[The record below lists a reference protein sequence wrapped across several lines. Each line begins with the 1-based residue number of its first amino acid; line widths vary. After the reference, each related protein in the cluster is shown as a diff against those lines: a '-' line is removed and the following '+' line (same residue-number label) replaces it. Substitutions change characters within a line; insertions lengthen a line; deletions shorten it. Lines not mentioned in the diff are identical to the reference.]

1 MSENIDT
8 TRHPFSLPRVWR
20 RRLFFLAGGLA
31 SLLAIYALAGFFL
44 APYLIIRYVPQYAAE
59 QLHVQVRL
67 EKVRI
72 NPFLFTCEA
81 EGLSLQADE
90 DEPFFSAQR
99 LFVDFEL
106 ESLFRRAWTFG
117 DLVMENPTLRLV
129 IGADGRL
136 NLAKLGTSQPHIE
149 KSADTGE
156 KPTPRLLLKHLALSD
171 GTMRVSD
178 HSTSKPTEIIINP
191 IALEFNNIS
200 TLPEHRGAFAV
211 SASLP
216 EGGSLGWQGEMSLQ
230 PISATGTIEI
240 KDFKP
245 ATIWNFFRG
254 KLNLAPPTGTAQ
266 LTASYSF
273 SFLNGEPALQV
284 NPLNLS
290 IRGLALSEKGTGQP
304 FLKLDSLTAAGG
316 QIDFATHRIALPS
329 ITITGG
335 RIATLVNKKGVG
347 NWQRLVET
355 APQSPAKKRP
365 IIHVKPAPAEPPPWR
380 VAIESFVASDL
391 ALQYSDASRPN
402 PISLKAKLADLSL
415 GGSSIDLGQQEAVI
429 KRLALT
435 GGGASLTQSP
445 DALGKPINPP
455 KTKPKTAPETTQ
467 AEISPRKS
475 PQKSP
480 WKLMLAQG
488 TVSGFHLGFADKKS
502 TPPLAYDLNN
512 LQAELNDFG
521 NPGGKPITFAAQ
533 AGIRQGGTASLSGS
547 MTQSGG
553 QTEQGGVIEAQIT
566 ISQMNLMPLAS
577 LVTEHA
583 TLTLASGN
591 FSTDANVRYAGDGSP
606 PSLTLKGDA
615 KIGDLLLNEETSGKR
630 FLVWKELGASGLDF
644 GLNPGHLA
652 IKEIRLLEP
661 GTTITI
667 FKDKSL
673 NLAQIR
679 RDTDEDKTE
688 KPPFP
693 VAIERVRI
701 KDGVVDFS
709 DFSLILPFVTRV
721 TQFKGACVDISTKP
735 ASRASLKF
743 EGRVGEFGQAKANG
757 SLVPSNPKQ
766 FTDIKVSFRNVA
778 MSPLSP
784 YSATFAGRKIES
796 GKLNLDLGYTIK
808 NSELMGENSVVLEDF
823 TLGERVESPNAMDL
837 PLDLAIALLTDS
849 EGKIDIAVPISGN
862 LDHPEFSYGHVIR
875 QALLN
880 LLTKVVTSPFRAL
893 GALFGSQSENM
904 DTILFEPGRAEV
916 APPEQE
922 KLKKIAE
929 ALGKKEQLKLTVH
942 GGFEPGLDG
951 KALKTSQLR
960 RTLVKKLGAKAGP
973 MAYDNAKTQS
983 ALEEYAGDKLAA
995 FQSGYEEMSGKK
1007 VQRVNPI
1014 LGLFGQGSEDYDF
1027 YRALFEY
1034 LVETVP
1040 LSQAELEALAEKRG
1054 QAIVQEIT
1062 GWVGVDAARII
1073 IGNPVQTE
1081 EQDNS
1086 VPARLELSLR

>member
-1 MSENIDT
+1 MPENFDT
-8 TRHPFSLPRVWR
+8 TRHPFSIPLIWR
-20 RRLFFLAGGLA
+20 RRLFIFGIGLA
-31 SLLAIYALAGFFL
+31 SLLAIYTLAGFFL
-44 APYLIIRYVPQYAAE
+44 APYLITRYIPQYAAE
-59 QLHVQVRL
+59 QLHVQVRF

-72 NPFLFTCEA
+72 NPLLFTCEA
-81 EGLSLQADE
+81 EGLSLQAEE

-99 LFVDFEL
+99 LSIDFEL

-117 DLVMENPTLRLV
+117 NFVIENPTLRLV
-129 IGADGRL
+129 IGTDGRL
-136 NLAKLGTSQPHIE
+136 NLAKLGTSRPQPE
-149 KSADTGE
+149 KSADTE
-156 KPTPRLLLKHLALSD
+156 KKSPPHLLLKHLALSG
-171 GTMRVSD
+171 GTVSVSD
-178 HSTSKPTEIIINP
+178 HSASQPSEITIEP
-191 IALEFNNIS
+191 IALELNNIS
-200 TLPEHRGAFAV
+200 NLPEHRGGFAV

-216 EGGSLGWQGEMSLQ
+216 EGGSLGWKGEMSLQ

-290 IRGLALSEKGTGQP
+290 IRGLALSEKGTDQP

-316 QIDFATHRIALPS
+316 QIDFATHLIAVPS

-347 NWQRLVET
+347 NWQRLVKT
-355 APQSPAKKRP
+355 APQSPAKKTP
-365 IIHVKPAPAEPPPWR
+365 IIHVRPAPAEPPPWR
-380 VAIESFVASDL
+380 VVIESFASSDL

-445 DALGKPINPP
+445 DAPGKPSKKQRN
-455 KTKPKTAPETTQ
+455 KPIPAPETTQ

-475 PQKSP
+475 PQRSP

-488 TVSGFHLGFADKKS
+488 TVSGFHLGFADMKS
-502 TPPLAYDLNN
+502 TPPLAYDLTN

-521 NPGGKPITFAAQ
+521 NSGGKPITFAAQ

-547 MTQSGG
+547 MSQSGG
-553 QTEQGGVIEAQIT
+553 QTEQGGVIDAQVT
-566 ISQMNLMPLAS
+566 VSQMNLMPLAS
-577 LVTEHA
+577 LVAQHA

-591 FSTDANVRYAGDGSP
+591 FSTDVHVRYAGDGSP

-615 KIGDLLLNEETSGKR
+615 KIGDLLFNEETSGKR
-630 FLVWKELGASGLDF
+630 FLVWKELSASGLDF
-644 GLNPGHLA
+644 GLNPDHLA
-652 IKEIRLLEP
+652 IKEIRVLEP

-667 FKDKSL
+667 FQDKSL
-673 NLAQIR
+673 NLTQIR
-679 RDTDEDKTE
+679 RHTDEEKTE

-693 VAIERVRI
+693 VAIERVRM
-701 KDGVVDFS
+701 KNGVVDFA
-709 DFSLILPFVTRV
+709 DFSLVLPFVTRI
-721 TQFKGACVDISTKP
+721 TDFKGAGIDISTKP
-735 ASRASLKF
+735 GSRASLKF

-808 NSELMGENSVVLEDF
+808 NSELLGENSMVLEDF

-862 LDHPEFSYGHVIR
+862 IDHPEFSYGHVIR

-893 GALFGSQSENM
+893 GGLFGSHSENM

-929 ALGKKEQLKLTVH
+929 ALKKKEQLKLTVH

-995 FQSGYEEMSGKK
+995 FQSGYEELSGKK

-1014 LGLFGQGSEDYDF
+1014 LGLFGQGSEDHDF

-1034 LVETVP
+1034 LVETAP
-1040 LSQAELEALAEKRG
+1040 LAQAELEALAEKRG

-1062 GWVGVDAARII
+1062 GHAGVDAARITL
-1073 IGNPVQTE
+1073 GNPVQTE
-1081 EQDNS
+1081 EQDEA
-1086 VPARLELSLR
+1086 VPAKLELTLR

>member
-1 MSENIDT
+1 LPENIDT
-8 TRHPFSLPRVWR
+8 TRHPFSLPRIWR
-20 RRLFFLAGGLA
+20 RILFILGIGLA
-31 SLLAIYALAGFFL
+31 SLLVIYTLAGFFL
-44 APYLIIRYVPQYAAE
+44 APYLITRYLPHYAAE
-59 QLHVQVRL
+59 QLHLQVRL
-67 EKVRI
+67 EKLRI
-72 NPFLFTCEA
+72 NPLLLTCEVQ
-81 EGLSLQADE
+81 GLSLQADE

-99 LFVDFEL
+99 LFIDFEL
-106 ESLFRRAWTFG
+106 ESLFRRTWTFG
-117 DLVMENPTLRLV
+117 DLAMENPALRLV

-136 NLAKLGTSQPHIE
+136 NLAKLGTSQPHLE
-149 KSADTGE
+149 NPADPPKKT
-156 KPTPRLLLKHLALSD
+156 PPRLLLKHLALSG
-171 GTMRVSD
+171 GTVRVSD
-178 HSTSKPTEIIINP
+178 HSTSKPTEILIDP

-200 TLPEHRGAFAV
+200 NLPEHRGAFAV

-266 LTASYSF
+266 LTVGYSF
-273 SFLNGEPALQV
+273 SSLNGEPVLQV
-284 NPLNLS
+284 NPITLS
-290 IRGLALSEKGTGQP
+290 VRGLSLSEKGAGQP

-316 QIDFATHRIALPS
+316 RIDFSTRRIVLPS
-329 ITITGG
+329 ISITGG
-335 RIATLVNKKGVG
+335 RIATLVNTKGVS
-347 NWQRLVET
+347 NWQQLVKAT
-355 APQSPAKKRP
+355 PQSQAKKTP

-380 VAIESFVASDL
+380 VAIESFVSSDL
-391 ALQYSDASRPN
+391 ALQYSDASRPT

-415 GGSSIDLGQQEAVI
+415 VGSSIDLGQQEAVI
-429 KRLALT
+429 KRIALV
-435 GGGASLTQSP
+435 GGGASLIQSP
-445 DALGKPINPP
+445 ATLGKTTTPQ
-455 KTKPKTAPETTQ
+455 KTKPKTALETTR
-467 AEISPRKS
+467 AEISSRKS
-475 PQKSP
+475 PKKSP
-480 WKLMLAQG
+480 WKLVLAQG
-488 TVSGFHLGFADKKS
+488 TVSGFDLGFADMKKN
-502 TPPLAYDLNN
+502 PPLAYDLTD
-512 LQAELNDFG
+512 LRAEIQDFG
-521 NPGGKPITFAAQ
+521 NPGGKPTTFAAQ
-533 AGIRQGGTASLSGS
+533 AGIHQGGTATLSGS
-547 MTQSGG
+547 MTQSGDKTD
-553 QTEQGGVIEAQIT
+553 QAGVIEAQIA

-577 LVTEHA
+577 LVAQHA

-591 FSTDANVRYAGDGSP
+591 FSTDAQVRYSGDGSP

-630 FLVWKELGASGLDF
+630 FLVWKELGANGLDF
-644 GLNPGHLA
+644 GLNPDHLA
-652 IKEIRLLEP
+652 IKEIRVLEP
-661 GTTITI
+661 ETTITI
-667 FKDKSL
+667 FQDKSL

-679 RDTDEDKTE
+679 RQTDKDKTE

-693 VAIERVRI
+693 VAIERVRV

-709 DFSLILPFVTRV
+709 DFSLVLPFVTRI
-721 TQFKGACVDISTKP
+721 TQFKGAGVDIATKQ

-743 EGRVGEFGQAKANG
+743 EGRVGEFGHAKANG
-757 SLVPSNPKQ
+757 SLIPSNPKQ

-808 NSELMGENSVVLEDF
+808 NSELLGENSMVLEDF

-862 LDHPEFSYGHVIR
+862 IDHPEFSYGHVFR

-880 LLTKVVTSPFRAL
+880 LLSKIVTSPFRAL
-893 GALFGSQSENM
+893 GGLFGSHSENM
-904 DTILFEPGRAEV
+904 DTILFEPGRAELT
-916 APPEQE
+916 PPEQE

-1034 LVETVP
+1034 LVETAP
-1040 LSQAELEALAEKRG
+1040 LAQAELEALAEKRA
-1054 QAIVQEIT
+1054 QAIVQDIT
-1062 GWVGVDAARII
+1062 DRAGVDAARIRA
-1073 IGNPVQTE
+1073 GSPVQTE
-1081 EQDNS
+1081 EQDKK